1 MTDMEAQ
8 AYQHGLII
16 GIIIGLALFLLVK
29 AWLRSRDG

>member
-16 GIIIGLALFLLVK
+16 GIIIGAVVLMLVK